1 MALEDAKNPLKGV
14 SGPGKYAKRTDRIP
28 ANSYGDQ
35 TEIAQIASGAPI
47 SKTPDVKAIPIEQ
60 AAATAA
66 TQAPVTSLYAP
77 TARPEEPVTTGI
89 DMGPG
94 AGSDALMMKSQFA
107 QEKLS
112 NTLAKMLP
120 YDNTGEIAI
129 LYQQALSRGM

>member
-35 TEIAQIASGAPI
+35 TQLAEIASGAPI
-47 SKTPDVKAIPIEQ
+47 SSTPDVKAIPVEQ
-60 AAATAA
+60 AAAAA
-66 TQAPVTSLYAP
+66 QAPVTSLYAP
-77 TARPEEPVTTGI
+77 TARPDEPITAGI

-94 AGSDALMMKSQFA
+94 SGSDALMMRSQFA

-120 YDNTGEIAI
+120 YDTTGEIGI